1 MNSPTPPR
9 QIQLR
14 IRISVDS
21 HPRRRLAARLVAWAS
36 RPAARHAVAVAPQR
50 PAGRKESQEIE
61 IMLCFFLETVSQ
73 RPSQ

>member
-1 MNSPTPPR
+1 
-9 QIQLR
+9 
-14 IRISVDS
+14 
-21 HPRRRLAARLVAWAS
+21 
-36 RPAARHAVAVAPQR
+36 VAPQR